1 MQRPIPDTST
11 RRRSRAPRIFLMVLL
26 AVGVALLF
34 RQGWVPSWL
43 SPLPRLDLASANP
56 WLVDWRLAEIRHHP
70 DLCKRTLK
78 PPHIEAQP
86 ISDSPLKDGC
96 GWLNAVRLSTAGSVK
111 ASYDKVTCEAAV
123 ALAIWLE
130 HDVQSVAQEMFGQ
143 RVASIQ
149 SFGSYS
155 CRNIIGNSNW
165 KSWRSEHATANAV
178 DIGAFNLADGR
189 RISVA
194 QHWKGDG
201 VEARFL
207 RAVHGRACRYF
218 RVAIGPD
225 YNEAHHDHFH
235 LDRGILAR
243 CK

>member
-1 MQRPIPDTST
+1 M
-11 RRRSRAPRIFLMVLL
+11 
-26 AVGVALLF
+26 
-34 RQGWVPSWL
+34 
-43 SPLPRLDLASANP
+43 
-56 WLVDWRLAEIRHHP
+56 
-70 DLCKRTLK
+70 
-78 PPHIEAQP
+78 
-86 ISDSPLKDGC
+86 
-96 GWLNAVRLSTAGSVK
+96 RLSTVGTVK

-123 ALAIWLE
+123 ALALWFE
-130 HDVQSVAQEMFGQ
+130 HDVQPVAQEMFGQ

-155 CRNIIGNSNW
+155 CRNIIGNSQW
-165 KSWRSEHATANAV
+165 KNWRSEHATANAV
-178 DIGAFNLADGR
+178 DVGAFNLADGR

-235 LDRGILAR
+235 LDRGTLAR

>member
-1 MQRPIPDTST
+1 M
-11 RRRSRAPRIFLMVLL
+11 LLVLFATA
-26 AVGVALLF
+26 AVGLF
-34 RQGWVPSWL
+34 RQGLVPSWL

-56 WLVDWRLAEIRHHP
+56 WLVDWRLAEIKHHP
-70 DLCKRTLK
+70 DLCRRTLK
-78 PPHIEAQP
+78 APHIEPQP
-86 ISDSPLKDGC
+86 SLSGLSAIGC
-96 GWLNAVRLSTAGSVK
+96 ASMCGDLSVRLSTAGGVK
-111 ASYDKVTCEAAV
+111 AGYDKVTCEAAV

-130 HDVQSVAQEMFGQ
+130 HDVQPVAQEMFGQ

-155 CRNIIGNSNW
+155 CRNIIGNSKW

-178 DIGAFNLADGR
+178 DIGAFQLADGR

-225 YNEAHHDHFH
+225 YNEAHRDHFH
-235 LDRGILAR
+235 FDRGILSR
-243 CK
+243 CQ

>member
-1 MQRPIPDTST
+1 M
-11 RRRSRAPRIFLMVLL
+11 
-26 AVGVALLF
+26 
-34 RQGWVPSWL
+34 
-43 SPLPRLDLASANP
+43 
-56 WLVDWRLAEIRHHP
+56 
-70 DLCKRTLK
+70 
-78 PPHIEAQP
+78 
-86 ISDSPLKDGC
+86 
-96 GWLNAVRLSTAGSVK
+96 RLSTAGGVK

-130 HDVQSVAQEMFGQ
+130 HDVQPVAQEMFGQ

-155 CRNIIGNSNW
+155 CRNIIGNSQW

-178 DIGAFNLADGR
+178 DIGAFQLADGR

-225 YNEAHHDHFH
+225 YNEAHRDHFH
-235 LDRGILAR
+235 LDRGILSR